1 MAEIVLTKEDVK
13 IIPHFEFALENWRMK
28 DFNAFTKAMGEVDFA
43 KAAELSR
50 SGIIAWPFAGTP
62 QNPEDWEELTITQ
75 VAAVTKA
82 LKQAI
87 SQIFAEGN

>member
-1 MAEIVLTKEDVK
+1 MAEIVLTKDDVK
-13 IIPHFEFALENWRMK
+13 SVPHFEFALENWKMR

-43 KAAELSR
+43 QAAVLAK
-50 SGIIAWPFAGTP
+50 SGILAWPFAGSP
-62 QNPEDWEELTITQ
+62 SNPDDWEDLTITQ